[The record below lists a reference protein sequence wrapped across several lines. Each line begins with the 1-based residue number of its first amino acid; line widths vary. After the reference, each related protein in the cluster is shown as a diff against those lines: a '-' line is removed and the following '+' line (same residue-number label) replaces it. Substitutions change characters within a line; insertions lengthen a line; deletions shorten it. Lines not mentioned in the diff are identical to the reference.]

1 MVSLLITELSS
12 NLFPRVN
19 DLLVISSPAWG
30 VLLLWV
36 IFFDIWKAYIR
47 ADFLSKQE
55 YRLLEIEL
63 PKDQFKSPLAMELV
77 FNTLNQTGGDG
88 NLIDKYLKGKTRP
101 WFSLELVSMEGNIHF
116 FIWTRKNFVDL
127 IESQIY
133 SQYPQSRVKE
143 VDDYTNF
150 LKYSKESYSLWG
162 CEFKLT
168 KPDPYPIKTYV
179 DYGLDRDPKEEEKI
193 DPITPTI
200 EFLGSVGSKEYI
212 WIQILIRANKK
223 EKIKIGKWFEKTD
236 WRGESEELI
245 NKLMQRD
252 PKTKASI
259 SEKHPNLTK
268 EETDVIS
275 AIQNAIAKPGFDCGI
290 RGIYLAETDK
300 FKSINITGLTGTFK
314 QYGSGNLNGI
324 APTGGLTIFDYP
336 WQDYKEIRQN
346 KVRKQLFDAYRRR
359 SYFHPPYKK
368 KAFVLSSEELAT
380 IFHFP
385 GQVVQTPTFR
395 RIESNRS
402 EPPMNLPI

>member
-1 MVSLLITELSS
+1 MLQIVIEVFFTDLLPRAIDVIILSS
-12 NLFPRVN
+12 PV
-19 DLLVISSPAWG
+19 WG
-30 VLLLWV
+30 VVFLII
-36 IFFDIWKAYIR
+36 IFKNVWLAYVR

-55 YRLLEIEL
+55 YKLLEIEL
-63 PKDQFKSPLAMELV
+63 PKEQFKSPLAMELV
-77 FNTLNQTGGDG
+77 LNTLYQTGGDG
-88 NLIDKYLKGKTRP
+88 NFLDKYLKGKVRP
-101 WFSLELVSMEGNIHF
+101 WFSLELVSVEGDIHF

-133 SQYPQSRVKE
+133 SQYPQSRVQE
-143 VDDYTNF
+143 VEDYTNF
-150 LKYSKESYSLWG
+150 LRYSKESHSLWG

-168 KPDPYPIKTYV
+168 KADPYPIRTYV
-179 DYGLDRDPKEEEKI
+179 DYGLDKDPKEEQKI

-200 EFLGSVGSKEYI
+200 EFLGSVGQKEYV

-223 EKIKIGKWFEKTD
+223 EKLKKGKWFEKTD
-236 WRGESEELI
+236 WRGESEALI
-245 NKLMQRD
+245 NDLMKRD
-252 PKTKASI
+252 PKTKV
-259 SEKHPNLTK
+259 SESHPNLTK
-268 EETDVIS
+268 EENDVIS
-275 AIQNAIAKPGFDCGI
+275 AIQNAISKPGFDCGI

-314 QYGSGNLNGI
+314 QYSSGNLNGI

-336 WQDYKEIRQN
+336 WQDFREIRQN
-346 KVRKQLFDAYRRR
+346 KVRKQLFDSYRMR

>member
-1 MVSLLITELSS
+1 MLYLVIVEFFTDLL
-12 NLFPRVN
+12 PRVIN
-19 DLLVISSPAWG
+19 VIVLLSPIWG
-30 VLLLWV
+30 VLFLV
-36 IFFDIWKAYIR
+36 IIFWNMWLAYVR

-55 YRLLEIEL
+55 YILLEIEL
-63 PKDQFKSPLAMELV
+63 PKEQFKSPLAMELV
-77 FNTLNQTGGDG
+77 LNTLNQTGGDG
-88 NLIDKYLKGKTRP
+88 NFIDKYMKGKVRP
-101 WFSLELVSMEGNIHF
+101 WFSLELVSIEGNFHF

-133 SQYPQSRVKE
+133 SQYPQSKVQE
-143 VDDYTNF
+143 VEDYTNF
-150 LKYSKESYSLWG
+150 LRYSKESFSLWG

-168 KPDPYPIKTYV
+168 KADPYPIKTYI
-179 DYGLDRDPKEEEKI
+179 DYGLDKDPKEEQKI

-200 EFLGSVGSKEYI
+200 EFLGSIGQKEYI

-223 EKIKIGKWFEKTD
+223 EKTKKGSWFKKTD
-236 WRGESEELI
+236 WRGEAEDLI
-245 NKLMQRD
+245 NDLMKRD
-252 PKTKASI
+252 PKTKASV

-268 EETDVIS
+268 EENDVIS

-290 RGIYLAETDK
+290 RGIYLAESDK
-300 FKSINITGLTGTFK
+300 FKPINITGLTGTFK
-314 QYGSGNLNGI
+314 QYSSANLNGI
-324 APTGGLTIFDYP
+324 VPTGGLTIFNYP
-336 WQDYKEIRQN
+336 WQDFKEIRQN
-346 KVRKQLFDAYRRR
+346 KVRKELFDSYRRR

-385 GQVVQTPTFR
+385 GQVVQTPTFK